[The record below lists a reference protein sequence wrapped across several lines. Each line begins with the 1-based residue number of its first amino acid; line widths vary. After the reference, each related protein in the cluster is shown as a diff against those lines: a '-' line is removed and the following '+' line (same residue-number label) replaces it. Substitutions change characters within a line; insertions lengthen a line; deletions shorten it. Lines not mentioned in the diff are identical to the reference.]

1 MKLKPLPKFI
11 LIASIVAG
19 LGYGITIAN
28 QKGLLG
34 GEQKSASVTLKAN
47 VPTANANI
55 ANSPESTSLTS
66 ARGTSNQQ
74 TTNSLYLPSAN
85 ISQPVRL
92 FTIPWN
98 ATSALMYA
106 NGDQLT
112 TPDSLLG
119 RRGVQLKIERQD
131 DYQRMTEEMGSFAKE
146 FAAGNANPASGA
158 AMVIIMGDG
167 VPAFISSTNAVLSK
181 FGQSAEV
188 VGALG
193 YSRGEDK
200 CMLPPEMRDNP
211 QKARGSLIGAVLRD
225 GDWNICVKWAGDNDV
240 PINPNEQTFDPDAMN
255 FVSTTSF
262 TEADEKYISGYCEER
277 SVVKNGKR
285 TGEKQRVCQ
294 NGTATWTPG
303 DVKVAMHRG
312 GLVSVASTKEYM
324 WQMPSTLIV
333 NKQWAE
339 KNPTIVSN
347 ILAASF
353 EASDRIKTALHRGDD
368 SELLKASAV
377 LAKVHNEQ
385 TAEWWA
391 KYFKGVT
398 EKDKQGLQVELGGS
412 TTNNLSDNQFLFG
425 MNGNDML
432 YKRVYEVFGG
442 ISKQLYPDIMPDLVP
457 YSQVVNTTYLQSVAD
472 SARATSVAETPSFRA
487 EAPVQYVVTKKSWSL
502 EFDTGKATFRSQSI
516 PVMEELL
523 NQIAVSGL
531 SIIIEGH
538 TDSVG
543 NSEANLLLSRKR
555 AEAVRSWLQV
565 NAPSSFPEGR
575 VRVRAYGD
583 SQPIADNATAE
594 GRAKN
599 RRVTVSMVQTAN

>member
-11 LIASIVAG
+11 LITTIVAG
-19 LGYGITIAN
+19 LGYGISVAN
-28 QKGLLG
+28 QKGWLG
-34 GEQKSASVTLKAN
+34 TEEKSASVTLKAD
-47 VPTANANI
+47 VPTANI
-55 ANSPESTSLTS
+55 SNSPESNNSTSS
-66 ARGTSNQQ
+66 NAPANQQ
-74 TTNSLYLPSAN
+74 TTSSFDLASTKM
-85 ISQPVRL
+85 SQPVRL
-92 FTIPWN
+92 LTIPWN
-98 ATSALMYA
+98 ATSTLMYA
-106 NGDQLT
+106 NGDALT

-119 RRGVQLKIERQD
+119 RRGVQLNIERQD
-131 DYQRMTEEMGSFAKE
+131 DYGRMTEEMASFAKE

-167 VPAFISSTNAVLSK
+167 VPAFIASTNEVLSK

-188 VGALG
+188 VGAFG

-240 PINPNEQTFDPDAMN
+240 PINPNEQTFDPNAMN
-255 FVSTTSF
+255 FVSTSSF

-277 SVVKNGKR
+277 PVVQNGKR
-285 TGEKQRVCQ
+285 TGEKRRVCQ

-303 DVKVAMHRG
+303 DVKVAMYRG

-339 KNPTIVSN
+339 KNPTVVTN

-377 LAKVHNEQ
+377 LAKVHKEQ

-398 EKDKQGLQVELGGS
+398 EKDKQGLLVELGGS

-425 MNGNDML
+425 LNGNDML
-432 YKRVYEVFGG
+432 YKRVYDVFGG
-442 ISKQLYPDIMPDLVP
+442 ISKQLYPNIMPDLVP
-457 YSQVVNTTYLQSVAD
+457 YNQVVNTTYLQSVAA
-472 SARATSVAETPSFRA
+472 SAKTTTAAETPSFRA
-487 EAPVQYVVTKKSWSL
+487 EAPVQHVVTKKSWSL
-502 EFDTGKATFRSQSI
+502 EFDTGKATFLPQSI
-516 PVMEELL
+516 AVMEELL
-523 NQIAVSGL
+523 NQISVSGL

-538 TDSVG
+538 TDNVG
-543 NSEANLLLSRKR
+543 NSNANLLLSRKR
-555 AEAVRSWLQV
+555 AEAIKSWLEV

-575 VRVRAYGD
+575 VRIRAYGD
-583 SQPIADNATAE
+583 AQPIADNATAE

-599 RRVTVSMVQTAN
+599 RRVTISMVQTAN